1 MHICSYKYLKER
13 GDILVDIFKALSE
26 ESRLRILTLLMERE
40 MCVCEIEV
48 CLDMT
53 QSNASRH
60 LTVLKN
66 CGILYCYKKAQWAYF
81 GISDSF
87 KKEHKD
93 LWEYLQKRIV
103 ELPTYESDHEQC
115 EKYKTVDVCANSKI
129 IQ

>member
-1 MHICSYKYLKER
+1 MT
-13 GDILVDIFKALSE
+13 DIFKALSE

-40 MCVCEIEV
+40 MCVCEIEI
-48 CLDMT
+48 CLNMT

-66 CGILYCYKKAQWAYF
+66 CGILYGYKKAQWAYF

-87 KKEHKD
+87 KEEQKE
-93 LWEYLQKRIV
+93 LWEYLQKKIV
-103 ELPTYESDHEQC
+103 ELPTYESDHRQC

-129 IQ
+129 THEGEAE